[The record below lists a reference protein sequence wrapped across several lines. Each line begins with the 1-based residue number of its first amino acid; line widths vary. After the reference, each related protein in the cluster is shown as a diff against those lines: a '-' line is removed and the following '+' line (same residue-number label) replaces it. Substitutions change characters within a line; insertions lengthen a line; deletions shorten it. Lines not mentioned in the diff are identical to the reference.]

1 VLDPLRLRLIV
12 EIGHHRSISRAAEA
26 CSIGQPA
33 ASTHLRT
40 LEAAMGQRLVER
52 DGRASRLT
60 DAGWVVAR
68 EGAQA
73 LATLA
78 RIERELD
85 ELAHGRRGV
94 LRVAACASFA
104 DDALTEVIARFIP
117 LCPDVRI
124 EVGVGTSREVTD
136 RVRRG
141 ETNLGLAGAVD
152 LYDDVERV
160 LLLSEEI
167 LAVTAPG
174 LVPSSDS
181 ASIEQLAT
189 TPLILFPPGS
199 SSRMVA
205 ERALF
210 SVGVRPD
217 RTIELQSQ
225 HGVKQAVKR
234 RLGVGFMPLRT
245 IAGELERGEL
255 TVLPIDGALTMR
267 RALFVLHPVDRRLTP
282 PESTFVE
289 VLRVFG
295 RSNA

>member
-12 EIGHHRSISRAAEA
+12 EIGQHRSISRAAEA

-85 ELAHGRRGV
+85 ELALGRRGV
-94 LRVAACASFA
+94 LRLAACASFA
-104 DDALTEVIARFIP
+104 DDALTEAIVRFIA
-117 LCPDVRI
+117 LCPDVRV

-152 LYDDVERV
+152 LHDDVERV
-160 LLLSEEI
+160 LLASEEI
-167 LAVTAPG
+167 VAVTAPG
-174 LVPSSDS
+174 LLPMVGS
-181 ASIEQLAT
+181 ASVEQLAT

-199 SSRMVA
+199 SCRMIA

-217 RTIELQSQ
+217 RTVELQSQ
-225 HGVKQAVKR
+225 QGMKQAVMS

-245 IAGELERGEL
+245 VAGELEREEL
-255 TVLPIDGALTMR
+255 SVLPLDGALAMR
-267 RALFVLHPVDRRLTP
+267 RALFLLHPVDRLLTP
-282 PESTFVE
+282 AESTLVD
-289 VLRVFG
+289 VLQVLG
-295 RSNA
+295 SPHA

>member
-1 VLDPLRLRLIV
+1 
-12 EIGHHRSISRAAEA
+12 
-26 CSIGQPA
+26 
-33 ASTHLRT
+33 
-40 LEAAMGQRLVER
+40 MGQRLVER

-85 ELAHGRRGV
+85 ELALGHRGV
-94 LRVAACASFA
+94 LRLAACASFG
-104 DDALTEVIARFIP
+104 DDTLTDVIARFIA
-117 LCPDVRI
+117 LCPNVRV

-152 LYDDVERV
+152 LYDDVERA
-160 LLLSEEI
+160 LLVSEDI
-167 LAVTAPG
+167 LAVSAPG
-174 LVPSSDS
+174 LLPTSDG

-225 HGVKQAVKR
+225 QGMKQAVKR
-234 RLGVGFMPLRT
+234 GLGVGFMPLRT
-245 IAGELERGEL
+245 VAGELERGEL
-255 TVLPIDGALTMR
+255 TVLPLDGALAMR
-267 RALFVLHPVDRRLTP
+267 RALFLLHPVDRLLTP
-282 PESTFVE
+282 AESTLVD
-289 VLRVFG
+289 VLGVLG
-295 RSNA
+295 SPHA